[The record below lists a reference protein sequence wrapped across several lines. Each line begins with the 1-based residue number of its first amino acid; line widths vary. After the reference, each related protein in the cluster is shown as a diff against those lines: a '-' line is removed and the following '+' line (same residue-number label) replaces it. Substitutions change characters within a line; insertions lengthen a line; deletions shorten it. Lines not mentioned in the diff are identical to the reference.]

1 MSMFNGVG
9 MTQLLYHSDL
19 MTKSVLII
27 LFISSVICWTVFFY
41 KLVMW
46 RAKRVQIR
54 KALSHIKNAENLED
68 VLHITTKFAH
78 TLPGYFLSKNLSYLK
93 SLLVHK
99 NELSPQLQNREW
111 EMLDHLVYQTLD
123 SILHKEET
131 LLPFLGATAAIAPL
145 LGLFGT
151 VWGLVNAFMD
161 ISQKQSADITAVA
174 PGIAQALIT
183 TVAGLLVAIPALV
196 MFYVLT
202 LQLRSIEQRLNSLG
216 DRFLWL
222 ATRLFVSEKGN

>member
-1 MSMFNGVG
+1 MSMLSGVG
-9 MTQLLYHSDL
+9 ITQMLYHSDW
-19 MTKSVLII
+19 MTKAVLFTLFAMSVA
-27 LFISSVICWTVFFY
+27 CWTIFLY
-41 KLVMW
+41 KLVIW
-46 RAKRVQIR
+46 RVKKQQIR
-54 KALSHIKNAENLED
+54 KTIARMKNAENLED

-93 SLLVHK
+93 SILTTK
-99 NELSPQLQNREW
+99 EQASPQIQAREW
-111 EMLDHLVYQTLD
+111 EMLDHMVFQTLD
-123 SILHKEET
+123 SIVHTEESQ
-131 LLPFLGATAAIAPL
+131 LPVLGAATAISPL

-174 PGIAQALIT
+174 PGIAQALTT

-196 MFYVLT
+196 MFYYLN
-202 LQLRSIEQRLNSLG
+202 LQLRSMEQGLNALG

-222 ATRLFVSEKGN
+222 STRLFIQDKD

>member
-1 MSMFNGVG
+1 MSMLSGVG
-9 MTQLLYHSDL
+9 MTQMLYHSDL
-19 MTKSVLII
+19 MTKAVLLI
-27 LFISSVICWTVFFY
+27 LFIMSVICWTIFLY
-41 KLVMW
+41 KLVLW
-46 RAKRVQIR
+46 RVKKQQIR
-54 KALSHIKNAENLED
+54 KTIAQIKNAENLED

-93 SLLVHK
+93 SLLINK
-99 NELSPQLQNREW
+99 DQTNPQLQPREW
-111 EMLDHLVYQTLD
+111 EMLDHMVFQNLDNIVY
-123 SILHKEET
+123 KEESQI
-131 LLPFLGATAAIAPL
+131 PMLGAAAAISPL

-174 PGIAQALIT
+174 PGIAQALTT

-196 MFYVLT
+196 MFYYLT
-202 LQLRSIEQRLNSLG
+202 LQLRTIEQRLTILG

-222 ATRLFVSEKGN
+222 ATRLLIHDKE

>member
-1 MSMFNGVG
+1 MSMLSGVG
-9 MTQLLYHSDL
+9 MTQMLYHSDL
-19 MTKSVLII
+19 MTKAVLLI
-27 LFISSVICWTVFFY
+27 LFIMSVICWTIFLY
-41 KLVMW
+41 KLVLW
-46 RAKRVQIR
+46 RVKKQQIR
-54 KALSHIKNAENLED
+54 KTIAQIKNAENLED

-93 SLLVHK
+93 SLLINK
-99 NELSPQLQNREW
+99 DQTNPQLQPREW
-111 EMLDHLVYQTLD
+111 EMLDHMVFQNLDNIVY
-123 SILHKEET
+123 KEESQI
-131 LLPFLGATAAIAPL
+131 PVLGAAAAISPL

-174 PGIAQALIT
+174 PGIAQALTT

-196 MFYVLT
+196 MFYYLT
-202 LQLRSIEQRLNSLG
+202 LQLRTIEQRLTILG

-222 ATRLFVSEKGN
+222 ATRLLIHDKE

>member
-1 MSMFNGVG
+1 MSMLSGVG
-9 MTQLLYHSDL
+9 MTQMLYYSDL
-19 MTKSVLII
+19 MTKAVLLI
-27 LFISSVICWTVFFY
+27 LFIMSVICWTIFLY
-41 KLVMW
+41 KLVLW
-46 RAKRVQIR
+46 RVKKQQIR
-54 KALSHIKNAENLED
+54 KTIAQIKNAENLED

-93 SLLVHK
+93 SLLINK
-99 NELSPQLQNREW
+99 DQTNPQLQPREW
-111 EMLDHLVYQTLD
+111 EMLDHMVFQNLDNIVY
-123 SILHKEET
+123 KEESQI
-131 LLPFLGATAAIAPL
+131 PMLGAAAAISPL

-174 PGIAQALIT
+174 PGIAQALTT

-196 MFYVLT
+196 MFYYLT
-202 LQLRSIEQRLNSLG
+202 LQLRTIEQRLTILG

-222 ATRLFVSEKGN
+222 ATRLLIHDKE